1 MAQVVEKRKEE
12 RRAFEVN
19 LGPAMRSRDA
29 IKPDS
34 VTVTSTQVDDPDT
47 VDIDESLTIADISS
61 TRKIITFYVNPSDI
75 TGRFELTINWTTLGT
90 TKLPEQNLQT
100 SIFINIK

>member
-29 IKPDS
+29 IKPNS

-47 VDIDESLTIADISS
+47 AIDESLTIVDISS